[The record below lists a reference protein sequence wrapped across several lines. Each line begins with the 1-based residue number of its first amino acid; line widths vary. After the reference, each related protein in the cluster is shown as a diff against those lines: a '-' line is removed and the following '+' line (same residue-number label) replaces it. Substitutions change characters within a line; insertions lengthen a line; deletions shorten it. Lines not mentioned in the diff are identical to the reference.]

1 MPKKSPNTPRKAS
14 GSQGKPQVGTAITP
28 AAARVITAA
37 LQQGLALHQAGNLDQ
52 ARAIY
57 EEIVRINPRNFDA
70 LQLLATIAAQT
81 GEYEKAVE
89 LFAQVLA
96 VHTNNAGLF
105 NNRGVALFELKR
117 LDEALASYARA
128 IAIKPDYAEAH
139 YNRGNAFLE
148 RHLFDES
155 LASYSRA
162 IAVKPDYAEA
172 HYGRGNAFKQRQL
185 LPDALASYE
194 RAIACKPDY
203 AQAYANRGNVLK
215 ELGLAQEALASFER
229 AIQIHPD
236 YAEAHG
242 NRGVCL
248 HDMGRIEEAVAS
260 YERAISI
267 DSAYAEA
274 HSNLGVSLL
283 ALERLPQALASYA
296 RAIALKADYAE
307 AHYNRGN
314 ALHGLHLP
322 DEAIA
327 SFERAIAIKP
337 GYAQAHY
344 NCGNAFKE
352 LRQLDQA
359 LAHYAA
365 AVEAQ
370 PDYAQAHCNQGVA
383 LQELQRLE
391 DAVASYGRAIA
402 IQPDYAEARWN
413 QSLALLQLGDFQA
426 GWALYEWRWA
436 CAASAGAR
444 RNFVPSLW
452 LGRESLVNKTLLL
465 HAEQG
470 LGDAIQFCRYTQ
482 SVKNA
487 GARVLLEV
495 PGALMGLLAQLPGV
509 DQLIER
515 GTSLPSFDYHCPLM
529 SLPLAFGTT
538 VASIPAQGAYLHA
551 DAAKV
556 RHWRDKIGGSGRLK
570 VGVIWNGG
578 FRPKQPE
585 LWSTNARRNIPLDV
599 FARAFS
605 AIEADFFSLQKG
617 DPAESAI
624 RGRELE
630 YWPQGNFFN
639 FATELNDF
647 SDTAALIDTLDIIVS
662 VDTATAHAAAA
673 LGKPTWILNR
683 FDSCWRWLRDRD
695 DSPWYPSVR
704 LYRQQIDC
712 QWEPVLQRVADDLSR
727 LKPAQ

>member
-1 MPKKSPNTPRKAS
+1 MPKKSRNTPAKA
-14 GSQGKPQVGTAITP
+14 VGAKGAARVGATITP
-28 AAARVITAA
+28 AAARVIAAA
-37 LQQGLALHQAGNLDQ
+37 LQQGLALHQAGNVEQ

-57 EEIVRINPRNFDA
+57 EEIVRINPGNFDA

-89 LFAQVLA
+89 LFSRVLA

-139 YNRGNAFLE
+139 YNRGNALLE
-148 RHLFDES
+148 HHLLDES
-155 LASYSRA
+155 LASYARA
-162 IAVKPDYAEA
+162 IAIKPDYAQA
-172 HYGRGNAFKQRQL
+172 HYGRGNAFKQHQL
-185 LPDALASYE
+185 LPEALASYE
-194 RAIACKPDY
+194 RAIALNPDY

-229 AIQIHPD
+229 AIQIHPG
-236 YAEAHG
+236 YAQAHC

-248 HDMGRIEEAVAS
+248 HDMGRTEEAVAS
-260 YERAISI
+260 YEQAISI
-267 DSAYAEA
+267 DAAYAEA
-274 HSNLGVSLL
+274 HSNMGVSLL

-296 RAIALKADYAE
+296 RAIALKPDYAE

-314 ALHGLHLP
+314 ALHELHMP
-322 DEAIA
+322 EEAIA
-327 SFERAIAIKP
+327 SFEQAIAIKP
-337 GYAQAHY
+337 DYAQAHY

-352 LRQLDQA
+352 LGQLDKA
-359 LAHYAA
+359 LVRYEA
-365 AVEAQ
+365 AVAAK
-370 PDYAQAHCNQGVA
+370 PDFPQAYCNHGVT
-383 LQELQRLE
+383 LQELQRTQE
-391 DAVASYGRAIA
+391 AVASYGQAIA

-413 QSLALLQLGDFQA
+413 QSLALLQLGDFQT
-426 GWALYEWRWA
+426 GWALYESRWA
-436 CAASAGAR
+436 CAASAGAK
-444 RNFVPSLW
+444 RNFPAPLW
-452 LGRESLVNKTLLL
+452 LGAESLANKTILL

-470 LGDAIQFCRYTQ
+470 LGDGIQFSRYTQ
-482 SVKNA
+482 WVKDT
-487 GARVLLEV
+487 GAHVLLEV
-495 PGALMGLLAQLPGV
+495 PGTLMGLLARLPGV

-515 GTSLPSFDYHCPLM
+515 GTSLPPFDYHCPLM

-538 VASIPAQGAYLHA
+538 VASIPFSGPYLHA
-551 DAAKV
+551 DEAKV
-556 RHWRDKIGGSGRLK
+556 RHWGNKIGVRGRLK

-578 FRPKQPE
+578 LRPHQPE
-585 LWSTNARRNIPLDV
+585 LWSTNERRNIPLEV

-605 AIEADFFSLQKG
+605 SIDADFFSLQKG
-617 DPAESAI
+617 EPAESAI

-639 FATELNDF
+639 FASELNDF
-647 SDTAALIDTLDIIVS
+647 SDTAALMDNLDIVIS

-704 LYRQQIDC
+704 LYRQQSDC
-712 QWEPVLQRVADDLSR
+712 HWASVLQHVAEDLSV
-727 LKPAQ
+727 LQPAG